1 MQHYK
6 EIKTHPE
13 PISNIQP
20 FIDLFNWDGIKYPT
34 VMNNNNYAVFE
45 RKKYGNCFNWAI
57 C

>member
-20 FIDLFNWDGIKYPT
+20 FIDFFNWDGIKYPT
-34 VMNNNNYAVFE
+34 VMNDNNYAVFE
-45 RKKYGNCFNWAI
+45 RKKYGNCFNCAI